1 MKKLLVLVFLSVFLS
16 SCFWKTTNK
25 TDLDKAKDDLLSWN
39 TWSVVK
45 TENNTQTSTWSST
58 WSLSWTGQIEKVEKT
73 EEKKNIE
80 LNYLTEEKFVELD
93 NLTISDFRSLEK
105 EITWKT
111 LVNVD
116 KIVVSFSNSSSKFPS
131 DSFQLK
137 KFKAWDKT
145 FMYRAFK
152 KYETLDY
159 WENIYVIEAYSG
171 DKVSKLQLKVNL
183 PTEEQIDKEAKDFDK
198 EKQAS
203 EPISTK
209 DLPTSSIF
217 WTPKE
222 LWNWKITYSDVKW
235 LEVEKIWSA
244 DLTNDTDSV
253 TKFLNSRLKSLFYW
267 NSKRPI
273 SGEDWISFF
282 VVRIEWDKYFYEKHY
297 YIWWYYWVLSLLQ
310 WDFKNEWTME
320 EKTKT
325 LSELNTSLREKNS
338 SFPMVK
344 IADTLFQS
352 FKK

>member
-1 MKKLLVLVFLSVFLS
+1 
-16 SCFWKTTNK
+16 
-25 TDLDKAKDDLLSWN
+25 
-39 TWSVVK
+39 
-45 TENNTQTSTWSST
+45 
-58 WSLSWTGQIEKVEKT
+58 
-73 EEKKNIE
+73 
-80 LNYLTEEKFVELD
+80 
-93 NLTISDFRSLEK
+93 
-105 EITWKT
+105 
-111 LVNVD
+111 
-116 KIVVSFSNSSSKFPS
+116 
-131 DSFQLK
+131 
-137 KFKAWDKT
+137 
-145 FMYRAFK
+145 MYRAFK

-183 PTEEQIDKEAKDFDK
+183 PTEEQINKEAKDLDK

-282 VVRIEWDKYFYEKHY
+282 VVRIEGDKYFYEKHY